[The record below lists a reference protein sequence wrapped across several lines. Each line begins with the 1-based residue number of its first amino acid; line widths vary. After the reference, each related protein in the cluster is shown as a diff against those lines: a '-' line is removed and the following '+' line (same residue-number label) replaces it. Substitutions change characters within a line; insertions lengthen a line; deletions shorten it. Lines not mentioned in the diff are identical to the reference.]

1 MKTDFLNLN
10 MKSPVIVAAGPWNKD
25 GHSIKKAIE
34 AGAGAVIT
42 ESIVSDAIMDVS
54 PRIAYDGNGAQNIRL
69 YSDIQV
75 EGWEREMQIAKSG
88 GGIVI
93 ASVSAHTPSEAA
105 YLAAKMERF
114 GADAI
119 EISLSNP
126 MGESLEVAASHANI
140 VFDMTREVVSTVKIP
155 VMVKLS
161 QTATNITAVAKAAR
175 EAGASAISAIN
186 TIRCILGVDI
196 DNARP
201 MLPTYGGYSGAP
213 IRPIGLAAVASI
225 AQAVDV
231 PVCGIGG
238 IENYTNV
245 LEYIML
251 GASAVQIG
259 TAVMINGAEKIK
271 EITDELEMWAQEKNI
286 SDINQIRGLALEKM
300 KSFDEM
306 KAEPASCNIEDI
318 PCEAECRKCEAACMY
333 GAITKTTDGVEVNA
347 RRCTGCGLCTFICPE
362 KKLELKL

>member
-10 MKSPVIVAAGPWNKD
+10 MKNPLIVAAGPWNKD
-25 GHSIKKAIE
+25 GHSIRKAIE

-54 PRIAYDGNGAQNIRL
+54 PRIAYDGKGAQNIRL

-93 ASVSAHTPSEAA
+93 ASVSAHTPSEVA

-119 EISLSNP
+119 EISISNP
-126 MGESLEVAASHANI
+126 MGESLEVAASHADV
-140 VFDMTREVVSTVKIP
+140 VFEITKEVVSTVKIP

-161 QTATNITAVAKAAR
+161 QTATNITAVAP
-175 EAGASAISAIN
+175 AISAIN

-196 DNARP
+196 ENARP

-238 IENYTNV
+238 IENYRNV

-259 TAVMINGAEKIK
+259 TAVMINGPEKIR
-271 EITDELEMWAQEKNI
+271 EISRELEMWAEEKNI
-286 SDINQIRGLALEKM
+286 SDVEQIRGLALEKM

-306 KAEPASCNIEDI
+306 KAEPVICNIDDI
-318 PCEAECRKCEAACMY
+318 PCETECRRCEAACMY
-333 GAITKTTDGVEVNA
+333 GAITRNAGGVEVND
-347 RRCTGCGLCTFICPE
+347 RYCTGCGLCTFICPE

>member
-10 MKSPVIVAAGPWNKD
+10 MKNPIIVAAGPWNKD
-25 GHSIKKAIE
+25 GYSIKKAIE

-42 ESIVSDAIMDVS
+42 ESIVSDAIMDVC
-54 PRIAYDGNGAQNIRL
+54 PRIAYDGTGAQNIRL

-75 EGWEREMQIAKSG
+75 EGWEREMEIAKSG

-93 ASVSAHTPSEAA
+93 ASVSAHTPSEVA
-105 YLAAKMERF
+105 YLAAKMEKF

-119 EISLSNP
+119 EISVSNP
-126 MGESLEVAASHANI
+126 MGESLEVAASHADL
-140 VFDMTREVVSTVKIP
+140 VFDMTKEVVSTVKIP

-161 QTATNITAVAKAAR
+161 QTATNITAVAKAAKA
-175 EAGASAISAIN
+175 AGAAAISAIN

-196 DNARP
+196 ENAKP

-225 AQAVDV
+225 AQAVNV

-238 IENYTNV
+238 IENYRNV

-259 TAVMINGAEKIK
+259 TAVMINGPQKIT
-271 EITDELEMWAQEKNI
+271 EISRELEMWAQGKRIENI
-286 SDINQIRGLALEKM
+286 EEIRGLALEKM
-300 KSFDEM
+300 RSFDEM
-306 KAEPASCNIEDI
+306 KAEPAICNTDDI
-318 PCEAECRKCEAACMY
+318 PCEENCSKCEAACMY
-333 GAITKTTDGVEVNA
+333 SAITRKENGVEIND
-347 RRCTGCGLCTFICPE
+347 RYCTGCGLCTFICPE
-362 KKLELKL
+362 KKLELKG

>member
-1 MKTDFLNLN
+1 
-10 MKSPVIVAAGPWNKD
+10 
-25 GHSIKKAIE
+25 
-34 AGAGAVIT
+34 
-42 ESIVSDAIMDVS
+42 
-54 PRIAYDGNGAQNIRL
+54 
-69 YSDIQV
+69 
-75 EGWEREMQIAKSG
+75 
-88 GGIVI
+88 
-93 ASVSAHTPSEAA
+93 
-105 YLAAKMERF
+105 MERF

-119 EISLSNP
+119 EISISNP
-126 MGESLEVAASHANI
+126 MGESLEVAASHADV
-140 VFDMTREVVSTVKIP
+140 VFEITKEVVSTVKIP

-161 QTATNITAVAKAAR
+161 QTATNITAVAKAAK
-175 EAGASAISAIN
+175 EAGAAAISAIN

-196 DNARP
+196 ENARP

-238 IENYTNV
+238 VENYRNV

-259 TAVMINGAEKIK
+259 TAVMINGPEKIR
-271 EITDELEMWAQEKNI
+271 EISRELEMWAEEKNI
-286 SDINQIRGLALEKM
+286 SDVEQIRGLALEKM

-306 KAEPASCNIEDI
+306 KAEPAICNIDDI
-318 PCEAECRKCEAACMY
+318 PCETECRRCEAACMY
-333 GAITKTTDGVEVNA
+333 GAITRNTGGVEVND
-347 RRCTGCGLCTFICPE
+347 RYCTGCGLCTFICPE